1 MKEPLE
7 VDFKNKERCIS
18 CRKQATRLCDVI
30 TGVSRYAG
38 HPPKIDGKI
47 SNVPMESTIT
57 CDNPICDKCTIK
69 LNEYMDICP
78 DCYKKIQAIKQT
90 KKASQS

>member
-7 VDFKNKERCIS
+7 VEVDFKNKAKCI
-18 CRKQATRLCDVI
+18 CGKQATRLCDVI

-38 HPPKIDGKI
+38 HPPKI
-47 SNVPMESTIT
+47 NVPMESTIT

-90 KKASQS
+90 KKASKS